1 MAAGKGVPARICVRC
16 DKSLPDDANV
26 CPRCG
31 HDYRPVMLGRA
42 WEEENTPLPPIGGA
56 LIALSGTAQIVS
68 GILWISGFYL
78 GLDSGEGDFRALHLT
93 IGLAAIIVGVIA
105 VLVSPF
111 AMTRRRLAVSLVG
124 GLAAL
129 GVGTLTVSY
138 TLSIAA
144 TSLGLVGIL
153 LIALARDE
161 FVD

>member
-1 MAAGKGVPARICVRC
+1 MATGKGVLTRVCVKC
-16 DKSLPDDANV
+16 DKSLLDDANV
-26 CPRCG
+26 CPHCG
-31 HDYRPVMLGRA
+31 HDYRPVMMGRA

-56 LIALSGTAQIVS
+56 LISLSGTAQIVS
-68 GILWISGFYL
+68 GLLWLSGFDF
-78 GLDSGEGDFRALHLT
+78 GMDSAESDFGALHFT
-93 IGLAAIIVGVIA
+93 IGLALIVVGAIA
-105 VLVSPF
+105 VLVGPF
-111 AMTRRRLAVSLVG
+111 AMTRRRLAVSLMG

-129 GVGTLTVSY
+129 GIGTLTVAY